1 MRFQIDSRSPSPPS
15 EQLADQVRFAV
26 ASARLAPG
34 DRMPSVRAL
43 AEEIR
48 INPNTVGR
56 AWRDLE
62 REGVLESRRGD
73 GMFVASGALKGCRAA
88 AEALVKE
95 RLARA
100 VAEALGAGMPI
111 ERVFEIVRNGFA
123 GEKGKSKAS

>member
-1 MRFQIDSRSPSPPS
+1 VRFQIDPRAPSPPS

-26 ASARLAPG
+26 ASGRLAPG
-34 DRMPSVRAL
+34 DRLPSVRAL

-48 INPNTVGR
+48 LNPNTVGR

-73 GMFVASGALKGCRAA
+73 GMFVAAGALKSCRAA
-88 AEALVKE
+88 ADSLVRE

-100 VAEALGAGMPI
+100 VAEALGAGMPV
-111 ERVFEIVRNGFA
+111 ERVFEIVRNGYS
-123 GEKGKSKAS
+123 GEKGRSKAS

>member
-1 MRFQIDSRSPSPPS
+1 VRFQIDPRSPSPPS

-26 ASARLAPG
+26 ASERLEPG

-73 GMFVASGALKGCRAA
+73 GMFVAAGALKSCRAA
-88 AEALVKE
+88 AEALVRE
-95 RLARA
+95 RLARS
-100 VAEALGAGMPI
+100 VAEAFGAGMKL
-111 ERVFEIVRNGFA
+111 ERVVEIVRNGYA
-123 GEKGKSKAS
+123 GEKERSKAS

>member
-1 MRFQIDSRSPSPPS
+1 MRFQIDPRSPSPPS

-88 AEALVKE
+88 AESLVKE

-111 ERVFEIVRNGFA
+111 ERVFEIVRIGFA

>member
-1 MRFQIDSRSPSPPS
+1 VRFQIDPRAPAPPS

-26 ASARLAPG
+26 ASGRLAPG
-34 DRMPSVRAL
+34 DRLPSVRVL

-56 AWRDLE
+56 AWRELE
-62 REGVLESRRGD
+62 RDGVLESRRGD
-73 GMFVASGALKGCRAA
+73 GMFVAAGALKGCRPA

-100 VAEALGAGMPI
+100 VAEALGAGMSI
-111 ERVFEIVRNGFA
+111 ERVFEIVRNGFG

>member
-1 MRFQIDSRSPSPPS
+1 MRFQIDPRAPSPPS

-26 ASARLAPG
+26 AAGRLAPG
-34 DRMPSVRAL
+34 ERLPSVRVL

-48 INPNTVGR
+48 INPNTVSR

-73 GMFVASGALKGCRAA
+73 GMYVAAGALKGCRAS
-88 AEALVKE
+88 AESLIGE

-100 VAEALGAGMPI
+100 VAEAQGAGMSI
-111 ERVFEIVRNGFA
+111 ERVFEIVRGAFA
-123 GEKGKSKAS
+123 GGKGRSKAS

>member
-1 MRFQIDSRSPSPPS
+1 MRFQIDPRSPSPPS

-26 ASARLAPG
+26 ASGRLAPG

-56 AWRDLE
+56 SWRDLE

-73 GMFVASGALKGCRAA
+73 GMFIATGALKGCRAA

-111 ERVFEIVRNGFA
+111 ERVFEIVRIGFA

>member
-1 MRFQIDSRSPSPPS
+1 MRFQIDPRSPSPPS

-73 GMFVASGALKGCRAA
+73 GMFVSAGALKSCRAA
-88 AEALVKE
+88 AESLVKE

>member
-1 MRFQIDSRSPSPPS
+1 MRFQIDPRAPSPPS

-26 ASARLAPG
+26 ASGRLAPG
-34 DRMPSVRAL
+34 DRLPSVRAL

-48 INPNTVGR
+48 LNPNTVGR

-73 GMFVASGALKGCRAA
+73 GMFVAAGALKSCRAA
-88 AEALVKE
+88 ADSLVRE

-100 VAEALGAGMPI
+100 VAEALGAGMPV
-111 ERVFEIVRNGFA
+111 ERVFEIVRNGYS
-123 GEKGKSKAS
+123 GEKGRSKAS

>member
-1 MRFQIDSRSPSPPS
+1 MRFQIDPRSPSPPS

-26 ASARLAPG
+26 ASGRLAPG

-62 REGVLESRRGD
+62 RDAVLESRRGD
-73 GMFVASGALKGCRAA
+73 GMFVAAGALKSCRAA
-88 AEALVKE
+88 AESLVKE

-111 ERVFEIVRNGFA
+111 ERVFEIVRSGFA
-123 GEKGKSKAS
+123 GEKGRSKAS